1 MLPVVWLALA
11 IAGNGAESVA
21 DRGVIEGALLFPAC
35 DVPTDLEVC
44 VEQTNGKLRCTS
56 DLVYQE
62 KTIAYR
68 IEVPA
73 GTYKVFARTEST
85 LPGVR
90 AYYTEA
96 VRCGLDAECSDHTP
110 VAVGVKAGSHVTNV
124 HPADWEEPEQQEMLS
139 YIP

>member
-11 IAGNGAESVA
+11 IAGNGADSVK
-21 DRGVIEGALLFPAC
+21 DLGVIEGALLFPAC
-35 DVPTDLEVC
+35 DLPTDLEVC
-44 VEQTNGKLRCTS
+44 VEQANGKLRCTS
-56 DLVYQE
+56 NLVFEE

-73 GTYKVFARTEST
+73 GTYKVFARTESM

-96 VRCGLDAECSDHTP
+96 VKCGLEAACSDHTP
-110 VAVGVKAGSHVTNV
+110 VAISVKAGSRISSV
-124 HPADWEEPEQQEMLS
+124 HPADWEEPEPQPMLS
-139 YIP
+139 YVP